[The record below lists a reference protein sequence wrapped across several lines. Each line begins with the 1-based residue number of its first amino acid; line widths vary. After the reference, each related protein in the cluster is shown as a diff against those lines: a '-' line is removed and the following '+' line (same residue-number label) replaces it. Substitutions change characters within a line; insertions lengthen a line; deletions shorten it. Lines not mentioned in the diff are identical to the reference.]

1 MRVPINQKIFII
13 CYKRWS
19 SLHIK
24 IVLFLWLILLSNK
37 GLLAE
42 EVIFYCAETVNINI
56 NFDDKISNYETGGVI
71 IKVTEKNIIV
81 DSPTGSGPQTLLR
94 VQNHGKAGLGYE
106 NNYCSIYIPNSEA
119 PKQLVCNYGSQVGV
133 TIQNFDCTEF

>member
-1 MRVPINQKIFII
+1 MCRDSK
-13 CYKRWS
+13 Y
-19 SLHIK
+19 
-24 IVLFLWLILLSNK
+24 
-37 GLLAE
+37 
-42 EVIFYCAETVNINI
+42 NI

-119 PKQLVCNYGSQVGV
+119 PKNNWYAIMIASCL
-133 TIQNFDCTEF
+133 